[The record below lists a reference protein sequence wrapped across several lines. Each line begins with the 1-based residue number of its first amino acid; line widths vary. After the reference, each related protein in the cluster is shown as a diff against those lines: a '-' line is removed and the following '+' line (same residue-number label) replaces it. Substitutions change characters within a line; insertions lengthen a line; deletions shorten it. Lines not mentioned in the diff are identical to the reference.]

1 MSRIIDCANRL
12 LEKEP
17 KNWKIPSDKRT
28 NAIINVQFKRPD
40 GSIEEIMY
48 LSTITP
54 INFGRKGV
62 KTAKIIVH
70 MKEFNN
76 NLL

>member
-1 MSRIIDCANRL
+1 MSRIIDCAKRL

-17 KNWKIPSDKRT
+17 KNWKTPSSKRT
-28 NAIINVQFKRPD
+28 NAIINVQFKSPD
-40 GSIEEIMY
+40 GSTEEIMY

-70 MKEFNN
+70 MKEYSN